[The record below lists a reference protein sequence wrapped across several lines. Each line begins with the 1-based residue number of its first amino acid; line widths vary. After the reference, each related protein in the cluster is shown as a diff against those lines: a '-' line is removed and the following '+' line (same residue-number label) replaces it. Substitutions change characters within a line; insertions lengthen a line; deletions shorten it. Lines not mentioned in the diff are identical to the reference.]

1 MRPTVLRELRRATAA
16 RGFTLVE
23 MLTVVAVGAVLL
35 TFGVTGMRDLVLN
48 QRIKTAS
55 FDVYS
60 SLTYARSEAITR
72 NTTVTITPSAGNW
85 AGGWSITD
93 ASGNTLRT
101 QNALSNITVTCS
113 TCTAGIV
120 AYNGMGRLNLDSS
133 AAAPQF
139 EITAPGVTGSNMRCI
154 RIDLSGRPVSKSQ
167 ACS

>member
-1 MRPTVLRELRRATAA
+1 MLRRAITA

-23 MLTVVAVGAVLL
+23 MLTVVAVGAILL
-35 TFGVTGMRDLVLN
+35 TFGVTGMRDLILN

-55 FDVYS
+55 FDVFS

-72 NTTVTITPSAGNW
+72 NTTVTLTPTGGNW
-85 AGGWSITD
+85 ASGWSITD
-93 ASGNTLRT
+93 AAGNALRT
-101 QNALSNITVTCS
+101 QNALSNITVTCA
-113 TCTAGIV
+113 TCTSGVV
-120 AYNGMGRLNLDSS
+120 AYNGMGRLNLAST
-133 AAAPQF
+133 ATAPQF